1 MCFWTKP
8 SVSWVPLFLLLSL
21 DPSTETEKPSTQDSS
36 STWSPG
42 QLTEVLRVLSAD
54 DPRPLN
60 HSRSL
65 MRTLLE
71 KTGCPRRTD
80 GRQGDCNLVSVI
92 EWDQGLSVFV
102 FTRAMHF
109 PVTYFR
115 KAKSDANLPIS
126 ERPMHYGIITPIC

>member
-8 SVSWVPLFLLLSL
+8 SVSWVPLFLLLSV

-42 QLTEVLRVLSAD
+42 QLMEVLRVLSAD
-54 DPRPLN
+54 DPRPLD

-65 MRTLLE
+65 IRTLLE
-71 KTGCPRRTD
+71 KTACPRRTD

-92 EWDQGLSVFV
+92 EWDQGLSVF
-102 FTRAMHF
+102 TRAMHF

-126 ERPMHYGIITPIC
+126 E

>member
-8 SVSWVPLFLLLSL
+8 SVSWVSLFLLLSL

-65 MRTLLE
+65 IRTLLE

-92 EWDQGLSVFV
+92 EWDQGLSVF
-102 FTRAMHF
+102 TRAMHF
-109 PVTYFR
+109 TVTYFR
-115 KAKSDANLPIS
+115 KAKSDTNLPIS
-126 ERPMHYGIITPIC
+126 E